1 MTRYYMLEAARCGV
15 RLSPRRAGIPV

>member
-15 RLSPRRAGIPV
+15 QLSPRRAGFPV

>member
-15 RLSPRRAGIPV
+15 RLSPRRAGFPV